1 MTEIPPPGDELDVT
15 DTDEGHAD
23 TIDPADV
30 VDPDEFPAADEDD

>member
-1 MTEIPPPGDELDVT
+1 MTEIPPPGDGAGET
-15 DTDEGHAD
+15 DDGHAD